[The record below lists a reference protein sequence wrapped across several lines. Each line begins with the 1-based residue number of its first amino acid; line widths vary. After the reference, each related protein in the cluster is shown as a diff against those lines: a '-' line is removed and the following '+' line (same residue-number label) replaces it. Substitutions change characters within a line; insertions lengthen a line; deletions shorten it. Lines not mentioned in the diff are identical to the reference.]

1 MKKGIRISLDH
12 NWIFGAMLVMAAFAA
27 YHPAW
32 NGKPILDDISNLHIA
47 RITNEPLG
55 ILTKPGIM
63 FSYDIPRYPV
73 TFSFFWLEN
82 RLWGDWMPGFHLVN
96 ILLHLCSGFLL
107 LLILRRLAAP
117 GAWLAVAIWVLHPV
131 QVESVAWIT
140 ELKNMLST
148 VFFLGS
154 CLAYLKFD
162 SYRKRRY
169 YAFALALF
177 VIGMESKAAI
187 IPLPAALLAVIW
199 WRRKRLSWK
208 RDFLPLIPF
217 FVAGI
222 VSAAGTIWL
231 ERTYYGARGNGF
243 SYSLLERGL
252 IAGRA
257 FWFYLSKLFW
267 PSDLGIMYPLWN
279 PDQALWRNYAF
290 PAGVLLTGTVLWMLR
305 HRWRALFA
313 AFMYFGVMIFPV
325 LGFFNISAFTFS
337 FVADRW
343 QYTACIGP
351 IVLFSAG
358 LFAITAAQGKKI
370 RFLIQTT
377 AGTVLLLLAG
387 LTWKQSGIYVN
398 GETLYRTVIGRNPA
412 CGLAYN
418 GLADNLY
425 KQGKESEALVYV
437 QKAIALHY
445 DEAYYNLGVILLN
458 SGKTGEALA
467 AFQKGTECNGYG
479 VQCYELVARLMQQ
492 SGNVDGAIANYRK
505 AVRLHPMIAQFWNG
519 LGEVLLSAGRNNEA
533 LVYFRKALEINPD
546 YFDACKNIANVMQ
559 GEGNGSEAVFFY
571 RRALLIAPQSFEAN
585 YQLGVTLLKIGRSAD
600 AIAFFEQARN
610 IQPQSAVC
618 EENLGMAYLQMGR
631 SADAAGHVQR
641 AIAANPADP
650 YAFADMAFVYDQMRN
665 APAAIQSARQA
676 FQLAEHA
683 GDTAFAA
690 RIQQQINIF
699 QSEEQR

>member
-243 SYSLLERGL
+243 S
-252 IAGRA
+252 
-257 FWFYLSKLFW
+257 
-267 PSDLGIMYPLWN
+267 
-279 PDQALWRNYAF
+279 
-290 PAGVLLTGTVLWMLR
+290 
-305 HRWRALFA
+305 
-313 AFMYFGVMIFPV
+313 
-325 LGFFNISAFTFS
+325 
-337 FVADRW
+337 
-343 QYTACIGP
+343 
-351 IVLFSAG
+351 
-358 LFAITAAQGKKI
+358 LFAIGTRSHCRQSFLVLPEQVILAFGSWYYVSPLEPGSGAMAKLCFPCRGTIDRDGAVDVAASVA
-370 RFLIQTT
+370 RS
-377 AGTVLLLLAG
+377 VC
-387 LTWKQSGIYVN
+387 GIYVLWGN
-398 GETLYRTVIGRNPA
+398 
-412 CGLAYN
+412 
-418 GLADNLY
+418 DF
-425 KQGKESEALVYV
+425 
-437 QKAIALHY
+437 
-445 DEAYYNLGVILLN
+445 
-458 SGKTGEALA
+458 SGPG
-467 AFQKGTECNGYG
+467 
-479 VQCYELVARLMQQ
+479 
-492 SGNVDGAIANYRK
+492 
-505 AVRLHPMIAQFWNG
+505 
-519 LGEVLLSAGRNNEA
+519 
-533 LVYFRKALEINPD
+533 
-546 YFDACKNIANVMQ
+546 
-559 GEGNGSEAVFFY
+559 FF
-571 RRALLIAPQSFEAN
+571 
-585 YQLGVTLLKIGRSAD
+585 
-600 AIAFFEQARN
+600 
-610 IQPQSAVC
+610 
-618 EENLGMAYLQMGR
+618 
-631 SADAAGHVQR
+631 
-641 AIAANPADP
+641 
-650 YAFADMAFVYDQMRN
+650 
-665 APAAIQSARQA
+665 
-676 FQLAEHA
+676 
-683 GDTAFAA
+683 
-690 RIQQQINIF
+690 
-699 QSEEQR
+699 